1 MARQFVALT
10 QDEIDDRIA
19 ESIRSR
25 EFELLGY
32 DYEKSGHQSVVT
44 EVDGRGVS
52 WTTETEKYKGMS
64 RDTFIK
70 EAMNDGLTEQQM
82 IDVFDCLRRDAAK
95 IQLKAVEFETKRSE
109 AHYTNSLEALP
120 QGRRAAAFLRVKAK
134 VGAQ

>member
-32 DYEKSGHQSVVT
+32 DYEKAGHQSVVT

-52 WTTETEKYKGMS
+52 WTAETEKYKGMS

-95 IQLKAVEFETKRSE
+95 TQLKAVELETKRSE
-109 AHYTNSLEALP
+109 AHYTNALEALP

-134 VGAQ
+134 ETSR